1 MILILMRII
10 LMRRGLVLGASM
22 ASMALIAALTS
33 CQPTTSG
40 EHTVVT
46 SFYPLAFIAD
56 RVAGRY
62 NDVVDLTPPGVEPHE
77 YELTVRQVATI
88 DTARVGFF
96 ESGVS
101 PSVDQ
106 AMDND
111 SPDHALDVTDVVHL
125 AAPVTGSG
133 VEATAD
139 DRDPHFWLDP
149 VLMERATRAF
159 ARTMAGADPDH
170 AAYYLRQGRR
180 LAGDLSR
187 LDRSYADTLA
197 SCATRTVVVSH
208 DAFEYLARRYHLD
221 VVPIAGLEPDAE
233 PSLQRLHDLGGV
245 IRDAHVTTI
254 FFETLASPDL
264 ARSLAG
270 DLGLETA
277 VLDPIEGLTSA
288 DPDAT
293 YLTLMRQ
300 NLAALAKAGD
310 CS

>member
-1 MILILMRII
+1 MILILMRIV
-10 LMRRGLVLGASM
+10 LMRRWLVVGASL
-22 ASMALIAALTS
+22 ALTAALTS
-33 CQPTTSG
+33 CRPTTSG

-46 SFYPLAFIAD
+46 SFYPLAFIAE

-77 YELTVRQVATI
+77 YELTVRQVAQV
-88 DTARVGFF
+88 DTARVGFY
-96 ESGVS
+96 ERGLS

-111 SPDHALDVTDVVHL
+111 SPDHVLDVTGAVPL

-133 VEATAD
+133 IESTSD

-149 VLMERATRAF
+149 VLMRHATRAF
-159 ARTMAGADPDH
+159 ARTMADADPDH
-170 AAYYLRQGRR
+170 ATYYLRQGRR
-180 LAGDLSR
+180 LAGDLGR
-187 LDRSYADTLA
+187 LDGDYASGLR

-233 PSLQRLHDLGGV
+233 PSLSRLHDLAGV
-245 IRDAHVTTI
+245 ISEAHVTTI

-277 VLDPIEGLTSA
+277 VLDPVEGLTSA
-288 DPDAT
+288 DPHAT

-310 CS
+310 CT